1 MKNLNQLQRALEGKG
16 RVAPP
21 AAAPVSSAPDHVQ
34 ASAPEP
40 RARAVAAGR
49 APSREGK
56 VMIGAWMSPDYKGS
70 LRLIQA
76 RRETSIQELLGEAL
90 NMLFERENVP
100 VVRKD

>member
-1 MKNLNQLQRALEGKG
+1 MKNLGQLQRALEGKG
-16 RVAPP
+16 KAAVP
-21 AAAPVSSAPDHVQ
+21 AAVAEPAAPSGTPRVRVSN
-34 ASAPEP
+34 
-40 RARAVAAGR
+40 AATR

-76 RRETSIQELLGEAL
+76 RREASIQELLGEAL

>member
-1 MKNLNQLQRALEGKG
+1 MKNLGQLQRALEGKG
-16 RVAPP
+16 R
-21 AAAPVSSAPDHVQ
+21 AAAP
-34 ASAPEP
+34 
-40 RARAVAAGR
+40 AVAPVTVAELAGAPPVPRVRATKTVPR

-100 VVRKD
+100 TVRKD